1 LSSAS
6 AARIDPGTEV
16 GPYVVE
22 RRLAQGGM
30 SVLFV
35 ARDAAGKRVVL
46 KMVPPEVATTAT
58 RARLMREARAL
69 ASVEHPGVV
78 HIHGTGEHEGV
89 PWIAVD
95 YVRGTDL
102 KQVLADRGALPAELA
117 LRYALQAAEAL
128 AAAHDAGVI
137 HRDLK
142 PSNLLLTAEGRIV
155 VVDFGIAKRRDDANE
170 DVLTSAREVIGT
182 LAYLSP
188 EQLEHGFADERS
200 DVWGLGC
207 VLYELTAGAP
217 PFGKGGSQTTAA
229 ILRDEPS
236 FPASVRPA
244 VVQVVTACLRKSSFA
259 RIASARELAAMLRDA
274 ISSPDVEPPGVD
286 ARKSSASELP
296 RPAGSSSSSPSVPPA
311 GASSSP
317 TSAGAALSR
326 GRVKGTAVRAGL
338 KLFTEAYGET
348 GFERVLELASP
359 ELRALLQK
367 GDPGFG
373 IIASGWYETARI
385 GELLELVERVAS
397 PADPELF
404 LETVAEAIA
413 RDNVGGVYRSL
424 FRLVASPPL
433 LEANAQRVWR
443 TYIDEGTLTVR
454 LVGKRSFEGSVRG
467 WTRHDSN
474 VCRMLRPMLER
485 LLRATGY
492 EGMVVRR
499 TQCVAHGEATQ
510 CTFVGQWAG

>member
-6 AARIDPGTEV
+6 AVRIDPGTEV

-35 ARDAAGKRVVL
+35 ARDAEGKRVVL
-46 KMVPPEVATTAT
+46 KMVPPEVATAAT

-78 HIHGTGEHEGV
+78 RIHGTGEHEGV

-117 LRYALQAAEAL
+117 LRYALQSAEAL

-155 VVDFGIAKRRDDANE
+155 VVDFGIAKRRDDTNE

-207 VLYELTAGAP
+207 VLYEMAAGAP

-236 FPASVRPA
+236 FPPTVRPA
-244 VVQVVTACLRKSSFA
+244 VVLVVTACLRKSSFA
-259 RIASARELAAMLRDA
+259 RVGSARELAAMLRDA
-274 ISSPDVEPPGVD
+274 ISAPEAEAAAE
-286 ARKSSASELP
+286 ARKSSSSQLP
-296 RPAGSSSSSPSVPPA
+296 RPAGSSSSSPSAYPEA
-311 GASSSP
+311 TSSS
-317 TSAGAALSR
+317 TSVGVASSR

-338 KLFTEAYGET
+338 KLFTEAYGDT

-373 IIASGWYETARI
+373 IIASGWYETALV

-443 TYIDEGTLTVR
+443 TYVDEGTLTVR
-454 LVGKRSFEGSVRG
+454 LVGKRSFEANIRG
-467 WTRHDSN
+467 WTRHDAT

-492 EGMVVRR
+492 AGLVVRR
-499 TQCVAHGEATQ
+499 TQCVANGEATQ